1 MKLLADKIEYK
12 DADLNDGNSFKKYVG
27 TNPTGLKIVH
37 AKRGDNIV
45 EQGETGNF
53 VKWLRINNK
62 NINVEYERGTSKLI
76 MESHEI
82 WFPLVFLAN
91 NIALPIYLNI
101 VANYLC
107 EKSKGLLQG
116 ENIQAHLNLIH
127 EDKKTGKIKRLNFS
141 GNHEALNSVIE
152 KINLNKFME

>member
-1 MKLLADKIEYK
+1 MALLEDKMEYR
-12 DADLNDGNSFKKYVG
+12 DADLNDSNSFKEYLD

-37 AKRGDNIV
+37 TKRRDNIV
-45 EQGETGNF
+45 EQVETGDF
-53 VKWLRINNK
+53 VKWLRINK
-62 NINVEYERGTSKLI
+62 EGVNVEYEKHDTKFVMNSQ
-76 MESHEI
+76 EY

-116 ENIQAHLNLIH
+116 ENIQAHLNIIH
-127 EDKKTGKIKRLNFS
+127 EDKKTGKIKRLDFS
-141 GNHEALNSVIE
+141 GNQEALNSLMKNID
-152 KINLNKFME
+152 LNKFME